1 VFKFAGLAALAST
14 TLSATIGVGA
24 LAFSGLADGAET
36 AAIWLTW
43 WLGDAAGAMVAT
55 PLLLAWHA
63 NHSLRPASAPRLAE
77 ALLLFGTV
85 ASATSLLFFVP
96 LLGGYPLAFLCLP
109 PLVWA
114 AFRFSTREV
123 ATAVAAM
130 AIIAT
135 WATASGRGPFV
146 MTTTNESLLVLQAFL
161 TMFAMTA
168 LVMAAL
174 VRERAALLRQVSAEL
189 DNAQGALRTSD
200 VFLAMLSHELRNPLA
215 AIASAA
221 AVIENVD
228 AASES
233 AARARRIVKRQAA
246 HVTRLLDDL
255 LDVARITA
263 GKITLQRR
271 RLDLAEAVESYVAS
285 LPDLPDGLL
294 ELALESAW
302 IDGDADRLDQ
312 IIGNLLHN
320 ARKFTAAGGR
330 IRVRTCTDGPSS
342 VLLVEDTGAGIAPD
356 LLPRVFDLF
365 TQGEQGL
372 DRADGGLGV
381 GLALVQRL
389 VMLHGGSIEA
399 RSRGRG
405 LGSAFGVSF
414 PAAAAATAPAPAP
427 VAVAGLRPAARR
439 ILLIEDNDDAR
450 ESLRLLLAGA
460 GHETYEAA
468 DGETG
473 VRLASQLAPEVVLVD
488 LGLPGIDGYE
498 AARRI
503 RAAHPAIRL
512 IALTGYG
519 RDDDRARSRSAG
531 FDAHLVKP
539 VDFAR
544 LHDLL

>member
-1 VFKFAGLAALAST
+1 
-14 TLSATIGVGA
+14 
-24 LAFSGLADGAET
+24 
-36 AAIWLTW
+36 
-43 WLGDAAGAMVAT
+43 
-55 PLLLAWHA
+55 
-63 NHSLRPASAPRLAE
+63 
-77 ALLLFGTV
+77 
-85 ASATSLLFFVP
+85 
-96 LLGGYPLAFLCLP
+96 
-109 PLVWA
+109 
-114 AFRFSTREV
+114 
-123 ATAVAAM
+123 
-130 AIIAT
+130 
-135 WATASGRGPFV
+135 
-146 MTTTNESLLVLQAFL
+146 
-161 TMFAMTA
+161 
-168 LVMAAL
+168 
-174 VRERAALLRQVSAEL
+174 
-189 DNAQGALRTSD
+189 
-200 VFLAMLSHELRNPLA
+200 VFLAMLSHELRTPLA

-285 LPDLPDGLL
+285 LPDLPDDLL

-399 RSRGRG
+399 RSQGRG
-405 LGSAFGVSF
+405 LGSAFRVRL
-414 PAAAAATAPAPAP
+414 PTAAAAAKTP
-427 VAVAGLRPAARR
+427 AVAAKPRGAVSRPARR

-460 GHETYEAA
+460 GHETFEAA
-468 DGETG
+468 DGEVG
-473 VRLASQLAPEVVLVD
+473 VQLATQVEPDVALVD

-503 RAAHPAIRL
+503 RTAKPAIKL

-544 LHDLL
+544 LHELL